1 MRDHFFD
8 AKRCDRCGA
17 DLSGGRIMSMFNTQV
32 ICMAYSEKERQREDY
47 QQAVKA
53 DVEAIKRG
61 DLNFPGIGLKKR

>member
-32 ICMAYSEKERQREDY
+32 ICMACSEKERQREDFR
-47 QQAVKA
+47 QAVEA
-53 DVEAIKRG
+53 EVEAIKRG
-61 DLNFPGIGLKKR
+61 DRNFPGIGLKRG

>member
-32 ICMAYSEKERQREDY
+32 ICMACSEKERQREDY
-47 QQAVKA
+47 QQAVQA
-53 DVEAIKRG
+53 DIDAIKRG
-61 DLNFPGIGLKKR
+61 DRNFPGIGLKRG